1 MTTYFDH
8 VSKATSWEVLDL
20 PPAIEVTE
28 SKLTDEEIREW
39 TMKLAAL
46 SVERSAASLPG

>member
-1 MTTYFDH
+1 VSTYFDH

-39 TMKLAAL
+39 TRKLNDLSAA
-46 SVERSAASLPG
+46 RFAASLPE

>member
-1 MTTYFDH
+1 MTTYFEH
-8 VSKATSWEVLDL
+8 VSRGTSWELL
-20 PPAIEVTE
+20 TIPPAIEVTE
-28 SKLTDEEIREW
+28 TELTDEEIAEW